1 MNSLFKEQPG
11 SPRLRAMALSLCVS
25 TAALASVGALVAQAQ
40 EGDPTDTAATD
51 TPTDTSAT
59 DTPPP
64 APSGPEDVVAPPP
77 PWAGTTDVE
86 PPDFLD
92 TTDRRIVDDRPP
104 PTPDQIRALLEMEAE
119 ADRFT
124 RSGTGYRN
132 AIVSIL
138 RRDYMRQR
146 RERETGY
153 ARQITEEERL
163 TREAMEDAIVHLERF
178 IRRYPSDPN
187 YTPDAM
193 FRLGELYYE
202 RAALAFEGGDTD
214 SGHPDFLPVINLYR
228 DLLARFPEYRHVDG
242 VYYLIGYCLNEMGE
256 LEEAIAA
263 WRVLVCAN
271 HFVYT
276 GPIAPP
282 PVSEELTAEEAEAA
296 RIAEHPSLGLTAAEA
311 PEPVPTEFVD
321 PYVGCVPVREGADFA
336 METWLRLGEYHFD
349 FDPEPFFLE
358 RSISAYNYVL
368 QDPTDQHYNLALYK
382 VAWAYYRGS
391 HYPEALEYF
400 GRLVEWSDEEE
411 ARTGRAGSEL
421 RGEAIQYMAL
431 TFAYDDWD
439 EDGIPDSIS
448 PLTRIQDP
456 SLMPQ
461 DRPWTPEVYFALGDA
476 LFEAARYELAI
487 QVWEMAIGRWPLDR
501 RVPDTTHNISRAYAR
516 LEQRAEEQ
524 RWIEALGGLGPDSD
538 WYAANLDNPA
548 DLEHVSELAEA
559 ALIQSAIHHH
569 QLATTCRREAVMA
582 AGDGDLEIANA
593 RLQCAMDEYR
603 LAADGYRSYLV
614 AYPNSE
620 NTYDIQYNLADAL
633 YWSEQYEP
641 AAEAYAAVRD
651 SNLNDEYLSE
661 ASRRVVESLT
671 RLMEADTS
679 VTVRDAPPEPA
690 GTPLAMTAIEM
701 PALVQRVAQA
711 REIYLSRVDASHD
724 SEGVRNAYDYNNAL
738 LLYWYGYWDLAR
750 DRFWQ
755 IYVGRCEG
763 PDASDE
769 GSIAW
774 TNLRNMAV
782 ALGDTE
788 EVRRLANDFNER
800 NCSFTPGV
808 EPGAAAIDCNDPANE
823 GHPRCLADVDIG
835 NIRYTDALELY
846 RQAEEA
852 NTAGRTAEA
861 YPLYERS
868 ATMLL
873 EAVNA
878 DPEHPDAPRALLIAA
893 QALANTGRFDSAA
906 RIFQRV
912 VDEVGPMTTTDPV
925 RQVQLDHI
933 LGVAYYSLAEAA
945 RRSFDYDRALT
956 NYRVLAESAR
966 FERSDDPEMPG
977 MREDAIVES
986 ARMLEYQQDYTRAA
1000 DYYRRAADLID
1011 DPAEARTAR
1020 FRVAMMAYRRRDW
1033 NATIREMNSF
1043 IDRYRTDA
1051 SAVEQISEAG
1061 WHIVEARDE
1070 LRSSARDREAAVR
1083 AVVDNFTR
1091 LRGATGSAGA
1101 EYAAHARFILA
1112 EPSLAAFEGFAID
1125 PGRPA
1130 TLDEYVQT
1138 ILRQIREGS
1147 TRAAAVNAEYQ
1158 PVTEYGRPTWLIAAL
1173 VRQGRA
1179 FEILASAILNAPYVT
1194 PADLARRTRGA
1205 SEEVREEVRVQVEDR
1220 IRQALDPETRVV
1232 ECFAVGRYA
1241 LAARAA
1247 RVSSMDNEY
1256 TRFAIDRLQ
1265 AYGDE
1270 RIAECI
1276 EGIRTG
1282 DAARSIPPDPTMPAY
1297 TPGEFERAR
1306 RGETLPMETGRAAP
1320 PLAAE
1325 E

>member
-1 MNSLFKEQPG
+1 MSTLD
-11 SPRLRAMALSLCVS
+11 SPRLRAMALTLCTSIAGVS
-25 TAALASVGALVAQAQ
+25 SVSVLVARAQDTDTTTPTSAPTTAA
-40 EGDPTDTAATD
+40 AT
-51 TPTDTSAT
+51 TS
-59 DTPPP
+59 
-64 APSGPEDVVAPPP
+64 EDVVTPPP

-86 PPDFLD
+86 APDFLD

-104 PTPDQIRALLEMEAE
+104 PTPDQVRALLEMEAE

-124 RSGTGYRN
+124 KSGVGYRN

-153 ARQITEEERL
+153 ARQIAEEERL
-163 TREAMEDAIVHLERF
+163 TVEAMNDAIVHLERF
-178 IRRYPSDPN
+178 IRRYPNDPN

-202 RAALAFEGGDTD
+202 RSALAFEAGDAD
-214 SGHPDFLPVINLYR
+214 SGHPDFQPVIDLYR

-242 VYYLIGYCLNEMGE
+242 VYYLIGYCLNEMGQ

-263 WRVLVCAN
+263 WRTLVCAN
-271 HFVYT
+271 HFTYT

-282 PVSEELTAEEAEAA
+282 VVTEELTPEEAEAA
-296 RIAEHPSLGLTAAEA
+296 RVAEHPSLGLTPAAVA
-311 PEPVPTEFVD
+311 EPVPTEFVD
-321 PYVGCVPVREGADFA
+321 PYVGCTPVREGAEFA
-336 METWLRLGEYHFD
+336 METWLRIGEYHFD

-358 RSISAYNYVL
+358 RAISAYNYVL
-368 QDPTDQHYNLALYK
+368 QDPSDQHYNLALYK

-439 EDGIPDSIS
+439 EDGVPDTVS
-448 PLTRIQDP
+448 PITRVQDP

-487 QVWEMAIGRWPLDR
+487 QVWELAIGRWPLDR

-516 LEQRAEEQ
+516 LERRAEEQ

-548 DLEHVSELAEA
+548 DLEHVAELAEA

-569 QLATTCRREAVMA
+569 QLATTCRREAVLA
-582 AGDGDLEIANA
+582 AGERDMEIANA

-603 LAADGYRSYLV
+603 LAADGYRSYLE

-661 ASRRVVESLT
+661 AARRVVESLM
-671 RLMEADTS
+671 RLMESARDRGEFE
-679 VTVRDAPPEPA
+679 VRSAPPEAA
-690 GTPLAMTAIEM
+690 GDPPRVAAIEM

-711 REIYLSRVDASHD
+711 REIYLARVDESHD
-724 SEGVRNAYDYNNAL
+724 SEHVRGPYDFNNAL

-750 DRFWQ
+750 DRFWR
-755 IYVGRCEG
+755 IYQEECSG
-763 PDASDE
+763 PN
-769 GSIAW
+769 GSPDGLAAIV
-774 TNLRNMAV
+774 NLRNMAV
-782 ALGDTE
+782 TINDLA
-788 EVRRLANDFNER
+788 EVERLARDEASRHCTYTPSGEAAVDCSLPENEDNELCQLR
-800 NCSFTPGV
+800 ESFAGDLT
-808 EPGAAAIDCNDPANE
+808 N
-823 GHPRCLADVDIG
+823 LA
-835 NIRYTDALELY
+835 Y
-846 RQAEEA
+846 
-852 NTAGRTAEA
+852 
-861 YPLYERS
+861 
-868 ATMLL
+868 L
-873 EAVNA
+873 EAVRRNEEADTARAAGNTTEANRGYEEAATLLLRAVEA
-878 DPEHPDAPRALLIAA
+878 DPRHPQAPLALLLAA
-893 QALANTGRFDSAA
+893 QALANTGRYDSAA

-912 VDEVGPMTTTDPV
+912 IDEVGPMTTTESE

-933 LGVAYYSLAEAA
+933 LGVAYYQLAESA
-945 RRSFDYDRALT
+945 RRSFDYERALT
-956 NYRVLAESAR
+956 NYRSLAESAR
-966 FERSDDPEMPG
+966 FERSADPEMPA

-986 ARMLEYQQDYTRAA
+986 ARMLEYQQDYARAA
-1000 DYYRRAADLID
+1000 EYYRRAADLID

-1020 FRVAMMAYRRRDW
+1020 FRIAMMAYRREDW
-1033 NATIREMNSF
+1033 NATIREMNGF

-1051 SAVEQISEAG
+1051 SAVEQVSEAA
-1061 WHIVEARDE
+1061 WHIVEARE
-1070 LRSSARDREAAVR
+1070 ALRSSASDRTAAVR
-1083 AVVDNFTR
+1083 AVVDHFSR
-1091 LRGATGSAGA
+1091 LRGAAGSAGA

-1130 TLDEYVQT
+1130 TLEEYVQT

-1147 TRAAAVNAEYQ
+1147 ARAAAVNEEYQ

-1265 AYGDE
+1265 AYGEE
-1270 RIAECI
+1270 RIAQCI

-1306 RGETLPMETGRAAP
+1306 RGETLPMGAGIAAP